1 MKRRNTSSI
10 VGSRQESSQFI
21 LPDVDVDSS
30 ILTSLE
36 NEGIKELKF
45 GKVGLENWSCTP
57 LSKKGPENYKLMSGL
72 RRG

>member
-45 GKVGLENWSCTP
+45 GKVGLENWS
-57 LSKKGPENYKLMSGL
+57 
-72 RRG
+72 

>member
-10 VGSRQESSQFI
+10 VGSRQESSQII

-36 NEGIKELKF
+36 NEGIIELKF
-45 GKVGLENWSCTP
+45 GKVGLENWS
-57 LSKKGPENYKLMSGL
+57 
-72 RRG
+72 